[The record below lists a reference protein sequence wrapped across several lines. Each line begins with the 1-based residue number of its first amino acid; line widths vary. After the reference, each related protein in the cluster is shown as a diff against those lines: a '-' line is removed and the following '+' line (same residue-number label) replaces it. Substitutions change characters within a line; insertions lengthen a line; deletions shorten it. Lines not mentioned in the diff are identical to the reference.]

1 MAAVTGRLS
10 SAGGNV
16 AVSDLKD
23 YIREEIEE
31 EQRLGYLSQAEGE
44 RRLGLLASGSPAAGD
59 AAARPQAGAASA
71 VASDDRRITVSTVE
85 FPADSGPVSGYLA
98 RPAGSGSAPGVLV
111 IHENKGLVPYIE
123 SVARRLA
130 VAGYVALAPDLLSR
144 AGGTGSFADPAEAT
158 AALGKITPQELV
170 GDLRAGLSYLQG
182 LDHVNGSAVA
192 ALGFCF
198 GGGLTWRLAAEDPR
212 LRGAVPFYGPIPPLE
227 AVPGITA
234 PVFAIYGELDE
245 RITSKLPVIEEAMS
259 SHGKDFDKAVYKGAQ
274 HAFHND
280 TNPDRYNPEAA
291 EQAWAAALDHLAAWL
306 GEPPA
311 GTSVA

>member
-1 MAAVTGRLS
+1 M
-10 SAGGNV
+10 
-16 AVSDLKD
+16 SDLRD

-44 RRLGLLASGSPAAGD
+44 RRLGLLASGPRAAAD
-59 AAARPQAGAASA
+59 AAARPPAGAPASA
-71 VASDDRRITVSTVE
+71 VASDDSRITVSTVE

-130 VAGYVALAPDLLSR
+130 AAGYVALAPDLLSR
-144 AGGTGSFADPAEAT
+144 AGGTASFTDPAEAT
-158 AALGKITPQELV
+158 AALGQITPPELV
-170 GDLRAGLSYLQG
+170 ADLRAALSYLQG
-182 LDHVNGSAVA
+182 LDHVTGSKLA

-198 GGGLTWRLAAEDPR
+198 GGGLAWRLAAEDPR
-212 LRGAVPFYGPIPPLE
+212 LSGAIPFYGPIPPLE
-227 AVPGITA
+227 AVPGIAA
-234 PVFAIYGELDE
+234 PVFAVYGELDE

-259 SHGKDFDKAVYKGAQ
+259 SHGKDFDQTVYRGAQ

-280 TNPDRYNPEAA
+280 TNPHRYNPEAA
-291 EQAWAAALDHLAAWL
+291 EQAWAATLDHLKAWL
-306 GEPPA
+306 GGPA
-311 GTSVA
+311 AGKSAS

>member
-1 MAAVTGRLS
+1 M
-10 SAGGNV
+10 
-16 AVSDLKD
+16 SDLKD

-44 RRLGLLASGSPAAGD
+44 RRIGLLASGPQAAAG
-59 AAARPQAGAASA
+59 AARSASTGPASA
-71 VASDDRRITVSTVE
+71 VAADDSRITVSTVE
-85 FPADSGPVSGYLA
+85 FPAERGPVSGYLA
-98 RPAGSGSAPGVLV
+98 RPASAGPAPAVLV

-130 VAGYVALAPDLLSR
+130 IAGYVALAPDLLSR
-144 AGGTGSFADPAEAT
+144 AGGTKSFADPAEAT

-170 GDLRAGLSYLQG
+170 ADLRAALSYLRG

-198 GGGLTWRLAAEDPR
+198 GGGLTWRLATEDSR
-212 LRGAVPFYGPIPPLE
+212 LSGAIPFYGPIPPLD

-234 PVFAIYGELDE
+234 PVFAVYGELDE
-245 RITSKLPVIEEAMS
+245 RITSKLPVIEEAMRS
-259 SHGKDFDKAVYKGAQ
+259 EGKDFDKTVYQGAQ

-291 EQAWAAALDHLAAWL
+291 EQAWAATLEHLAAWL
-306 GEPPA
+306 GGQPA
-311 GTSVA
+311 STPGS

>member
-1 MAAVTGRLS
+1 MS
-10 SAGGNV
+10 Y
-16 AVSDLKD
+16 LKD

-44 RRLGLLASGSPAAGD
+44 RRLGLLTSG
-59 AAARPQAGAASA
+59 PQAAVAAQPKAAVPPSA
-71 VASDDRRITVSTVE
+71 VATDDSRIAVSTVE
-85 FPADSGPVSGYLA
+85 FPAESGTVSGYLA
-98 RPAGSGSAPGVLV
+98 RPAGAGSAPGVLV

-144 AGGTGSFADPAEAT
+144 AGGTASFADPAEAT
-158 AALGKITPQELV
+158 AALGKITPPELV
-170 GDLRAGLSYLQG
+170 ADLRSALSYLAR

-198 GGGLTWRLAAEDPR
+198 GGGLTWRLATEDPR
-212 LRGAVPFYGPIPPLE
+212 LSGAVPFYGPIPPLE

-234 PVFAIYGELDE
+234 PVFAVYGELDE
-245 RITSKLPVIEEAMS
+245 RITSKLPVIEDAMS
-259 SHGKDFDKAVYKGAQ
+259 EHGKDFDKAVYQGAQ

-280 TNPDRYNPEAA
+280 TNPDRYHPEAA
-291 EQAWAAALDHLAAWL
+291 EQAWSAALEHLATWL
-306 GEPPA
+306 GGPA
-311 GTSVA
+311 ASTSGS

>member
-1 MAAVTGRLS
+1 
-10 SAGGNV
+10 
-16 AVSDLKD
+16 VSDLKD

-44 RRLGLLASGSPAAGD
+44 RRLGLLASGPQGAGD
-59 AAARPQAGAASA
+59 AAPRASAAPASA
-71 VASDDRRITVSTVE
+71 VPADDSRISVSTVE
-85 FPADSGPVSGYLA
+85 FPAESGPVSGYLA

-130 VAGYVALAPDLLSR
+130 AAGYVALAPDLLSR
-144 AGGTGSFADPAEAT
+144 AGGTASFADPAEAT
-158 AALGKITPQELV
+158 AALGKITPPELV
-170 GDLRAGLSYLQG
+170 ADLRSALSYLEG

-198 GGGLTWRLAAEDPR
+198 GGGLTWRLATEDPR
-212 LRGAVPFYGPIPPLE
+212 LRAAIPFYGPIPPLE

-234 PVFAIYGELDE
+234 PVFAVYGELDE
-245 RITSKLPVIEEAMS
+245 RITSKLPVIEEAMAE
-259 SHGKDFDKAVYKGAQ
+259 HGKVFDKTVYPGAQ

-291 EQAWAAALDHLAAWL
+291 EQAWSAALDHLGQWL
-306 GEPPA
+306 GGPAASPA
-311 GTSVA
+311 GS